1 MINFIELPASVIESI
16 IITEFTT
23 RIMGFKSTRHKII
36 KYISYL
42 LLSLLDIIIL
52 QLFVESDIV
61 PGISHLVLT
70 FGFAFL
76 FLKGSILF
84 KLFISV
90 LSNVSILVINIAVMS
105 IFSLFTQMDFN
116 SLIANQTSTR
126 ILLLFITKFIY
137 FLFTRL
143 MLKIFK
149 KEKYPLTPHNWYI
162 IISLLLLSLAIGLI
176 VFGINLYTTFNAV
189 YIVIT
194 TVLIIVVNTTA
205 YIIMI
210 VLSKYNE
217 TKNRIAVLE
226 QYQNEIDKKVSE
238 INSKNKEVYNIKHE
252 FNKNSLLMQKLIDQ
266 NKLSEAKNILSDWS
280 DVDFGEDKQYVSL
293 KHSMLETII
302 NNELTMCSKE
312 SILIDKIDLLDIEQ
326 NLYGISEYDMC
337 TIISNLLNNAI
348 EACKKC
354 KGEKSISLIITKEI
368 DYIKIKTI
376 NSAETTNLA
385 YNGKALKTSKKDKA
399 KHGIGTQIINDLAI
413 MYDGE
418 TDYKLKD
425 NKFTATVF
433 LSCANDV
440 CKR

>member
-42 LLSLLDIIIL
+42 LFSLLDIIIL
-52 QLFVESDIV
+52 PLFVESDIV

-252 FNKNSLLMQKLIDQ
+252 FNKNSFLMQKLIDQ
-266 NKLSEAKNILSDWS
+266 NKLS
-280 DVDFGEDKQYVSL
+280 
-293 KHSMLETII
+293 
-302 NNELTMCSKE
+302 
-312 SILIDKIDLLDIEQ
+312 
-326 NLYGISEYDMC
+326 
-337 TIISNLLNNAI
+337 
-348 EACKKC
+348 
-354 KGEKSISLIITKEI
+354 
-368 DYIKIKTI
+368 
-376 NSAETTNLA
+376 
-385 YNGKALKTSKKDKA
+385 
-399 KHGIGTQIINDLAI
+399 
-413 MYDGE
+413 
-418 TDYKLKD
+418 
-425 NKFTATVF
+425 
-433 LSCANDV
+433 
-440 CKR
+440 

>member
-1 MINFIELPASVIESI
+1 
-16 IITEFTT
+16 
-23 RIMGFKSTRHKII
+23 
-36 KYISYL
+36 
-42 LLSLLDIIIL
+42 
-52 QLFVESDIV
+52 
-61 PGISHLVLT
+61 
-70 FGFAFL
+70 
-76 FLKGSILF
+76 
-84 KLFISV
+84 
-90 LSNVSILVINIAVMS
+90 
-105 IFSLFTQMDFN
+105 
-116 SLIANQTSTR
+116 
-126 ILLLFITKFIY
+126 
-137 FLFTRL
+137 

-385 YNGKALKTSKKDKA
+385 YNGKALKTSKKDKVR
-399 KHGIGTQIINDLAI
+399 HGIGTQIINDLAI

>member
-42 LLSLLDIIIL
+42 LFSLLDIIIL
-52 QLFVESDIV
+52 PLFVESDIV

-385 YNGKALKTSKKDKA
+385 YNGKALKTSKKDKVR
-399 KHGIGTQIINDLAI
+399 HGIGTQNINDLGI

>member
-52 QLFVESDIV
+52 PLFVESDIV

-293 KHSMLETII
+293 IHSMLETII